1 MIQLDMI
8 KWISTVLK

>member
-1 MIQLDMI
+1 MI